1 MLETLITIAVLHW
14 AVLILPGF
22 NFLLIG
28 QLAAAGKRSTA
39 LAAVAG
45 MTAGMLM
52 WAILAVAGVGIVFT
66 AHPAIRQLAQV
77 AGGLYLLQLAFRLWR
92 SGKAPDAA
100 AAAVPTHAGAL
111 RVGFV
116 TSALNPKIA
125 LFYGS
130 VFATAL
136 PANPSAQL
144 VAAAVALV
152 YLNSVVWHC
161 GLAVVLSQP
170 GVQPGLPAPL
180 PGAQPRVQRA
190 GVGVWRTAHR
200 QRRAGMTGRGIAAV
214 AGQSIRWLPTREP
227 EGIIASPAS
236 LRVAHT
242 PR

>member
-45 MTAGMLM
+45 MTAGTLM

-77 AGGLYLLQLAFRLWR
+77 AGGLYLLQLALRLWR
-92 SGKAPDAA
+92 FGKAPDAAA

-130 VFATAL
+130 VFATAF
-136 PANPSAQL
+136 PADRK
-144 VAAAVALV
+144 
-152 YLNSVVWHC
+152 SVV
-161 GLAVVLSQP
+161 
-170 GVQPGLPAPL
+170 
-180 PGAQPRVQRA
+180 
-190 GVGVWRTAHR
+190 
-200 QRRAGMTGRGIAAV
+200 
-214 AGQSIRWLPTREP
+214 
-227 EGIIASPAS
+227 
-236 LRVAHT
+236 
-242 PR
+242 